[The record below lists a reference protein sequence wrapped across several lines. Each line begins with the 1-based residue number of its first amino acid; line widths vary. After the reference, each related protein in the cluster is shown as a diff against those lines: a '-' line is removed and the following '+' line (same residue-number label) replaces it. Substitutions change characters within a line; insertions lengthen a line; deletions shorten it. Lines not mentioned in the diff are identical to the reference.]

1 MSFAADRRRE
11 KLALAIFTRSDK
23 WPKVRKEFLKTHDHC
38 EVCGTTNNRRLTVH
52 HCKPF
57 QWYPELELDTDN
69 LITLCEDVGHHHLL
83 VGHLMSWVSF
93 NESVREDAAT
103 WAEKIKER
111 PKWKR

>member
-23 WPKVRKEFLKTHDHC
+23 WPKVRKEFLKTHGQC
-38 EVCGTTNNRRLTVH
+38 EVCGTKKKLNVH
-52 HCKPF
+52 HVLPF

-69 LITLCEDVGHHHLL
+69 FITLCEGGGQHHLL
-83 VGHLMSWVSF
+83 FGHLTSWVSY
-93 NESVREDAAT
+93 NERVREDAAT